1 MVCGMQLALNE
12 ISLVL
17 FTTLAPSGVV
27 ALILMGLPLLSG
39 KAPEQMARRINQFM
53 CIPLVVSMV
62 GLVMSAT
69 HLGNPENVLYVFA
82 CVGVS
87 PLSNEVAA
95 AAVFLLLAG
104 IYWLYSFAR
113 KPCVALQRAWFALLC
128 CAGAVFVLLI
138 AFAYAAPTIIA
149 WNTPFVPL
157 NLVLNSLTG
166 GPLLALA
173 SLRLAVSQEASKE
186 PCRPSPFDAA
196 FPPGRS
202 FLRFARVLLASS
214 FLASIANVACMM
226 LQSIGLG
233 DIGNELATVA
243 GLVPFYDVVI
253 AVFAALCLLAFCLCV
268 RSLRQNGRMAHAM
281 AFAGCACALG
291 GIFATRMS
299 FYAMHLTVGL
309 GM

>member
-82 CVGVS
+82 RVGVS

-113 KPCVALQRAWFALLC
+113 KPCVALQRSNKGSF
-128 CAGAVFVLLI
+128 
-138 AFAYAAPTIIA
+138 
-149 WNTPFVPL
+149 PL
-157 NLVLNSLTG
+157 S
-166 GPLLALA
+166 PYQFH
-173 SLRLAVSQEASKE
+173 S
-186 PCRPSPFDAA
+186 CRF
-196 FPPGRS
+196 FQNKH
-202 FLRFARVLLASS
+202 
-214 FLASIANVACMM
+214 SIP
-226 LQSIGLG
+226 I
-233 DIGNELATVA
+233 
-243 GLVPFYDVVI
+243 
-253 AVFAALCLLAFCLCV
+253 
-268 RSLRQNGRMAHAM
+268 
-281 AFAGCACALG
+281 
-291 GIFATRMS
+291 GIFQPWNRLLS
-299 FYAMHLTVGL
+299 LDIS
-309 GM
+309 